1 MGFKLFRAVEFLRL
15 SAASWYKRF
24 WSALNDK
31 TKREC
36 SSQGG
41 FVMSLELLFVP
52 LGLAVGHTA
61 LSVVLTTTR
70 LAKFIHLIFL
80 V

>member
-1 MGFKLFRAVEFLRL
+1 
-15 SAASWYKRF
+15 
-24 WSALNDK
+24 
-31 TKREC
+31 
-36 SSQGG
+36 
-41 FVMSLELLFVP
+41 MSLELLFVP

-80 V
+80 VWPTHVQPVLGWLGGKLVNVQNSAIYTQRKLLLQSFL